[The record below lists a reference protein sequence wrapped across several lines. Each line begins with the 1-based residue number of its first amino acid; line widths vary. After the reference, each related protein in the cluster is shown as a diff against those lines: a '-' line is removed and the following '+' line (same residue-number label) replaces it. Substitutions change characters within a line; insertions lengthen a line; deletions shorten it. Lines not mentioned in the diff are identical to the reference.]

1 MQSIGKKGEDLA
13 ANYLQQ
19 KGYRILSRNYRFK
32 KSEVDIICKKNDLL
46 VFVEVKTGSSL
57 KYGQPEVFVSL
68 NQQRAII
75 RAAEEYLVETNWKS
89 DLRFD
94 IISIFMKGEEAE
106 IEHLKDAFY

>member
-32 KSEVDIICKKNDLL
+32 KSEVDIICEKNDLL
-46 VFVEVKTGSSL
+46 VFVEVKTRSSL
-57 KYGQPEVFVSL
+57 KYGLPEVFVSL
-68 NQQRAII
+68 NQQQAVI
-75 RAAEEYLVETNWKS
+75 RAAEEFLVETSWKS